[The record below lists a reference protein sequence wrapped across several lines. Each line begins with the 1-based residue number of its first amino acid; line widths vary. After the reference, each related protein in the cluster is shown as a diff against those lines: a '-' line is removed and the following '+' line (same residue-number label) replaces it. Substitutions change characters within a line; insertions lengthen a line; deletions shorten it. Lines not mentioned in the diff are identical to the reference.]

1 MHVQHDVPPSEACG
15 GSEAHRPRFMRA
27 IPCFVSHHVEPLQLA
42 LAQVFLD
49 GWSSRGESDRTLL
62 DATSQNSTAGR
73 VYRTVFW
80 EEECMD
86 RRGRGRAASVLR
98 VLWSCS
104 EHECGIT
111 LQRHRQA
118 CACTSATMAAAAV
131 LERPD
136 VQEMDEEEDL
146 PFVCVDG
153 MRMGR
158 RKGACGET
166 N

>member
-1 MHVQHDVPPSEACG
+1 
-15 GSEAHRPRFMRA
+15 
-27 IPCFVSHHVEPLQLA
+27 
-42 LAQVFLD
+42 
-49 GWSSRGESDRTLL
+49 
-62 DATSQNSTAGR
+62 
-73 VYRTVFW
+73 
-80 EEECMD
+80 MD

-104 EHECGIT
+104 EHESGIT